1 MPVFAALLRAVN
13 VSGTGKL
20 LMTDLTALCEDA
32 GFTEVKTYIQSGNVV
47 FKTRLSESK
56 ARAVLEKAL
65 TKKLGT
71 PATVVI
77 RSADVLEA
85 LLEANPFKAEP
96 GNRVTVVFM
105 NEAPTAK
112 AVAAVVPPDGERLKL
127 AAPDLFIHY
136 PNGMGRSKLKIP
148 FAKAGTARNLNTVA
162 KLASM
167 ARALSG

>member
-20 LMTDLTALCEDA
+20 LMADLTALCEDA
-32 GFTEVKTYIQSGNVV
+32 GFTDVKTYIQSGNVV

-77 RSADVLEA
+77 RSVEELEA
-85 LLEANPFKAEP
+85 LLEANPFKSEP
-96 GNRVTVVFM
+96 R
-105 NEAPTAK
+105 
-112 AVAAVVPPDGERLKL
+112 DCL
-127 AAPDLFIHY
+127 ARF
-136 PNGMGRSKLKIP
+136 
-148 FAKAGTARNLNTVA
+148 
-162 KLASM
+162 
-167 ARALSG
+167 